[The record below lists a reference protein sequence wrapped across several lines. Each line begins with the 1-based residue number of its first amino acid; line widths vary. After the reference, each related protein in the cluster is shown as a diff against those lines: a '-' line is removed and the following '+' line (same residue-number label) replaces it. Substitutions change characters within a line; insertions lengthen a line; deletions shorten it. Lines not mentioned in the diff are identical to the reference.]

1 MQWHD
6 FLELLPVPR
15 TLTMG
20 LGIMGDD
27 GDREMHEHM
36 PMTMLRCTWRP
47 SQEVWRP
54 KGTESLK
61 QLGLMGY
68 LLYLQTTMVWGTQ
81 WTNMKTNRRKR
92 IG

>member
-1 MQWHD
+1 
-6 FLELLPVPR
+6 
-15 TLTMG
+15 MG
-20 LGIMGDD
+20 LGIMGDE

-68 LLYLQTTMVWGTQ
+68 FYTYRPLWFGAPSGQT
-81 WTNMKTNRRKR
+81 
-92 IG
+92 